1 MSEEVF
7 GNPQKEKAGCFGIG
21 FSFLMPIIG
30 VILYFM
36 QKDKVE
42 NPVAYLYGAGAGFIV
57 SIFLNV
63 LATAI
68 Q

>member
-1 MSEEVF
+1 MSEELL

-21 FSFLMPIIG
+21 FSFLMPIFGI
-30 VILYFM
+30 ILYFM

-42 NPVAYLYGAGAGFIV
+42 NPVAYLYGACASVIV
-57 SIFLNV
+57 SLFLKV